1 MGMKLAAFFRL
12 IRWKNLLLL
21 LYIQLLLKFLF
32 FTTFN
37 ATTNLSVFQF
47 FILVIAILLVT
58 AAGYI
63 LNDIIDL
70 KTDLINKPQ
79 KVIVAK
85 FFTVESAQ
93 RLYLITNTLGIVL
106 GIGLSLSIQK
116 PTYSFIPIST
126 SLLLYF
132 YSQKLKSKPL
142 IGNITISFLV
152 AMSIVTLL
160 LLDIDFEIQN
170 NNQHLV
176 IYVTLLL
183 ACFAFSVNLVR
194 ELVKDI
200 EDVNGDY
207 RLNMNTLPILFGVSR
222 AKKIAAF
229 LCLFSI
235 GLLLF
240 IIIKFASEYKYT
252 VLYLL
257 LFTLIPLFYVA
268 IKLLSAKAKKDFK
281 KLSMI
286 LKLIMFFGI
295 NALILFSLNT
305 H

>member
-37 ATTNLSVFQF
+37 AITNLSVIQF
-47 FILVIAILLVT
+47 FILVFAILFVT

-70 KTDLINKPQ
+70 KTDLINKPH
-79 KVIVAK
+79 KVIVTT
-85 FFTVESAQ
+85 FFTLESAQ

-106 GIGLSLSIQK
+106 GIGLSLSVQK
-116 PTYSFIPIST
+116 PTFSFIFIGA

-132 YSQKLKSKPL
+132 YSKKLKSKPL
-142 IGNITISFLV
+142 IGNITSSFLV
-152 AMSIVTLL
+152 AMSIISLL
-160 LLDIDFEIQN
+160 LFDINFEIQSN
-170 NNQHLV
+170 SQELV

-183 ACFAFSVNLVR
+183 SAFAFSVNLVR
-194 ELVKDI
+194 EVVKDI

-207 RLNMNTLPILFGVSR
+207 SLSMRTLPILIGISR

-240 IIIKFASEYKYT
+240 IILKFASEYKYT

-257 LFTLIPLFYVA
+257 LFTLVPLFYVA
-268 IKLLSAKAKKDFK
+268 VKLLSAKTKKDFN
-281 KLSMI
+281 KLSML
-286 LKLIMFFGI
+286 LKIIMFLGI
-295 NALILFSLNT
+295 NSLLVFSLNT